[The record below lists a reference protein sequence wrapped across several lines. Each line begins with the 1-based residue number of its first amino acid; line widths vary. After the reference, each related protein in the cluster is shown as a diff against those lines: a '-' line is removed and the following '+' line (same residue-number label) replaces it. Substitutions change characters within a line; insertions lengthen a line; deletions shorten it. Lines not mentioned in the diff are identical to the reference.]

1 MIIESLVLSILV
13 GKLRGGKISN
23 IGKLDINKWYLFIIA
38 FGIEF
43 SLLFGYQRGIGIF
56 QQYFFYFHLASY
68 LLLFVGFIFN
78 IKNLWLDLV
87 FFGTLLNAVVIFF
100 NEGRMPVSI
109 EALMLADLPQ
119 YANQLIA
126 NQVATHQVLRMDMVG
141 WYLGDI
147 IPLIPPYP
155 LKKVISIGDLII
167 TIGIF
172 FLIQKY
178 MKKKDTIFS

>member
-13 GKLRGGKISN
+13 GKIRGGKITKIGELN
-23 IGKLDINKWYLFIIA
+23 IKKWYLFIIA

-43 SLLFGYQRGIGIF
+43 SLLYGYQKGIGIF
-56 QQYFFYFHLASY
+56 QNYFFYFHLASY
-68 LLLFVGFIFN
+68 LLLFIGFIFN

-87 FFGTLLNAVVIFF
+87 FLGTLLNAIVIFL
-100 NEGRMPVSI
+100 NGGRMPVSI
-109 EALMLADLPQ
+109 DALMLAELPEF
-119 YANQLIA
+119 ANQLIA
-126 NQVATHQVLRMDMVG
+126 NQLATHQVLSLEMKA

-155 LKKVISIGDLII
+155 FKKVISIGDIMI
-167 TIGIF
+167 TMGIF
-172 FLIQKY
+172 FLLQKF